1 MHLGFTPERSCIMRG
16 LRVVPILLLALAA
29 SPLAAQQASLTADL
43 AADLDR
49 VQQQLTQLAGAFPA
63 DKWDWRP
70 AEGVRSVAEVYMHLL
85 SENYLLAAA
94 TGTPAPAETGIK
106 GSDYQT
112 AVAYE
117 KTKLSREAILAEL
130 EQSFASL
137 KKSLSALTHDNL
149 GHATALG
156 AQTSNQRIMLF
167 ASAHSHEH
175 MGQLIA
181 YARMNNIVPPW
192 SR

>member
-1 MHLGFTPERSCIMRG
+1 MNLSQHFLPVLIS
-16 LRVVPILLLALAA
+16 ALAV

-43 AADLDR
+43 AADIDR

-94 TGTPAPAETGIK
+94 TGTPAPPQTGIK

-117 KTKLSREAILAEL
+117 KTKLSREAIVAEL

-137 KKSLSALTHDNL
+137 KKSLNALTRDNL
-149 GHATALG
+149 GRATALG
-156 AQTSNQRIMLF
+156 AQTSNQRIALF

>member
-1 MHLGFTPERSCIMRG
+1 MKSLHRHL
-16 LRVVPILLLALAA
+16 VILLVLAS
-29 SPLAAQQASLTADL
+29 SPLAAQQGSVTADIS
-43 AADLDR
+43 ADLDR

-70 AEGVRSVAEVYMHLL
+70 AEGVRSVGEVYMHLL

-94 TGTPAPAETGIK
+94 TGTPAPSETGIK

-112 AVAYE
+112 ALAYE
-117 KTKLSREAILAEL
+117 KTKLSREAVMAEL
-130 EQSFASL
+130 EKSFAAL
-137 KKSLSALTHDNL
+137 KKSLSTLTHESL
-149 GHATALG
+149 AQASALG
-156 AQTSNQRIMLF
+156 AQSSNQRVMLF

-175 MGQLIA
+175 LGQLIA
-181 YARMNNIVPPW
+181 YARMNNITPPW